1 MQHVIFQAKEERMV
15 EHDVLDLEGRR
26 LKGSLVAAAQE
37 IAGLENHKAQLRFSM
52 EEHAQ
57 GDSELKMVRE
67 DIQRVTLEL
76 TERQQR
82 VDKLHAKHDVL
93 VSRNATPDGEV
104 HTQAYYVIKA
114 AQEREE
120 LQREGDI
127 LDGHVQT
134 AEREVRGLEATLA
147 KLNLVNRDMGKSF
160 RRVDSSEAHAERATL
175 REQLDWAYDLLKLKR
190 TEAGARLEGLN
201 QEEVQLQSA
210 LKPNTSPVVTE
221 VGGMQ
226 EGLESQAEE
235 QRQKQARADR
245 RLERLQR
252 DLTAKANVSTGA
264 EALPAEKD
272 IQLGALQDCN
282 TQMLQDLAMF
292 AAENPLSGVTEQLQ
306 AAVVH
311 VPSNSLVSA
320 RSTGSLASSRSGSL
334 SSLSTGRK
342 IAPQRSM
349 HLSTGSIGY
358 CA

>member
-1 MQHVIFQAKEERMV
+1 MRLCIMQHVIFQAKEERMV

-201 QEEVQLQSA
+201 QEE
-210 LKPNTSPVVTE
+210 
-221 VGGMQ
+221 